1 MARNSSPHISNN
13 DDLPQTWAV
22 SLPDWLPP
30 SMIDEVTR
38 IRDCAI
44 KKGNRRAF
52 DLLVR
57 LTSDPRMEGVWKRLK
72 QKKRVAHKST
82 DEFLYPARIK
92 IKSRADVYRAR
103 AAELRRT
110 SGAGNE
116 NKAHLLE
123 LEATQLEGVPATE
136 INMQWSE
143 QDLALRILFTHAY
156 NLALDPPPVVNVA
169 EAHQYLTELRN
180 ISARLRNEASKL
192 SELGMEEEALEVE
205 RIAANCEEHSYW
217 AELDEE
223 DPLISVVVYRD
234 RNNNSLRGYI
244 AYLAGTTQQIFG
256 QPLHGTLA
264 TISNVA
270 FQRTDITP
278 DRIHDMLRSI
288 SPGV

>member
-1 MARNSSPHISNN
+1 MARNSSSHISNN
-13 DDLPQTWAV
+13 DDLPETWDV
-22 SLPDWLPP
+22 SLPAWLPP
-30 SMIDEVTR
+30 SLIDEVTR
-38 IRDCAI
+38 IRERAI
-44 KKGNRRAF
+44 SKGNRRAF

-57 LTSDPRMEGVWKRLK
+57 LTCDLRMKGVWERLK
-72 QKKRVAHKST
+72 QKTRVDHKST
-82 DEFLYPARIK
+82 EKFLYAARI
-92 IKSRADVYRAR
+92 SRADVYRAR

-123 LEATQLEGVPATE
+123 LEATQLEGMPATE

-143 QDLALRILFTHAY
+143 QDWALRILFSRAY

-192 SELGMEEEALEVE
+192 SELGMEEDALEVG
-205 RIAANCEEHSYW
+205 RIAANCEEQAIW
-217 AELDEE
+217 AEPDEE
-223 DPLISVVVYRD
+223 DLLTFVAAYRN
-234 RNNNSLRGYI
+234 RNDNSLRGYV

-256 QPLHGTLA
+256 KPLHGTLA

-270 FQRTDITP
+270 FQRTDITA
-278 DRIHDMLRSI
+278 DRIHDILRSI